1 MKIISVTHPRNTQS
15 NLVIQKDIEDVLHT
29 DIPWNVLYKSTVVVS
44 GAGGF
49 IASYIV
55 NTLLYLNTMHNAGIT
70 VLALVRSREK
80 ATDKFSE
87 HGEEKRLK
95 LVVHDVNN
103 PLEIDGNVD
112 FIIHAASRASPSYY
126 SKAPVDSIKPNI
138 TGTMNLLDLAKRKG
152 TKSFLFISSG
162 EIYGLLKDN
171 RISIRES
178 DYGSVDPT
186 SVRSCYAE
194 SKRMGENICV
204 SYCYEFGVPV
214 KIVRP
219 FHIYGPGMAMDDGRV
234 QADFVSNVVAGE
246 DIVMKS
252 DGKNYR
258 TFCYISDAVRAF
270 FTVLL
275 KGKNGEAYNVG
286 NDTAEI
292 QISKLASLLANRISG
307 GKIRVIRKD
316 REKSEHYRESPIER
330 CRPNIEKMKSLGWK
344 PRYSLEE
351 GFRRTIESYRV

>member
-1 MKIISVTHPRNTQS
+1 MS
-15 NLVIQKDIEDVLHT
+15 NLVIRQDLEEIIESK
-29 DIPWNVLYKSTVVVS
+29 IPWGAVSNSTFLVS
-44 GAGGF
+44 GANGF

-55 NTLLYLNTMHNAGIT
+55 KTLLYLNKKNNAGIT
-70 VLALVRSREK
+70 IIALVRSREK
-80 ATDKFSE
+80 AIEKFSE
-87 HGEEKRLK
+87 YGEEKGLK

-103 PLEIDGNVD
+103 PLEIDGGVD

-126 SKAPVDSIKPNI
+126 SKAPMDSIQPNI
-138 TGTMNLLDLAKRKG
+138 IGTMNLLDLAKKKG

-162 EIYGLLKDN
+162 EIYGSLKDN
-171 RISIRES
+171 EISIREM
-178 DYGSVDPT
+178 DYGSVDPIN
-186 SVRSCYAE
+186 VRSCYAE

-204 SYCYEFGVPV
+204 SYGYEFGIPA

-219 FHIYGPGMAMDDGRV
+219 FHIYGPGMAINDGRV
-234 QADFVSNVVAGE
+234 QADFVSNVVKGE
-246 DIVMKS
+246 NIVMKS

-292 QISKLASLLANRISG
+292 QIYELAKLLANRVSRK
-307 GKIRVIRKD
+307 KIRVVHAERKKEE
-316 REKSEHYRESPIER
+316 RYMESPIER
-330 CRPNIEKMKSLGWK
+330 CRPSIEKIKGLGWI
-344 PRYSLEE
+344 PRYSLED
-351 GFRRTIESYRV
+351 GFRRTIESYIA

>member
-1 MKIISVTHPRNTQS
+1 MTN
-15 NLVIQKDIEDVLHT
+15 DILQEDIKEIVDAKL
-29 DIPWNVLYKSTVVVS
+29 PWNMLS
-44 GAGGF
+44 GATILISGASGF
-49 IASYIV
+49 IASYLV
-55 NTLLYLNTMHNAGIT
+55 RSLLYFNTAYKKNIT
-70 VLALVRSREK
+70 VLAIARSKKHAE
-80 ATDKFSE
+80 DKFFE
-87 HGEEKRLK
+87 YLGRKDFQLLVQDVCEPLTIEK
-95 LVVHDVNN
+95 D
-103 PLEIDGNVD
+103 ID

-138 TGTMNLLDLAKRKG
+138 TGTMNLLDLAKKKG

-219 FHIYGPGMAMDDGRV
+219 FHIYGPGMVMDDGRV
-234 QADFVSNVVAGE
+234 QADFVSNIVKGE

-252 DGKNYR
+252 GGKNYR

-292 QISKLASLLANRISG
+292 QIYELAKLLADRVSKK
-307 GKIRVIRKD
+307 KIRVVRAVRKKEE
-316 REKSEHYRESPIER
+316 RYMESPISR
-330 CRPNIEKMKSLGWK
+330 CRPNIEKIMSLGWK

-351 GFRRTIESYRV
+351 GFRRTIESYRA

>member
-1 MKIISVTHPRNTQS
+1 MTNSILQE
-15 NLVIQKDIEDVLHT
+15 DIKEIVDAKL
-29 DIPWNVLYKSTVVVS
+29 PWNMLS
-44 GAGGF
+44 GATILISGASGF
-49 IASYIV
+49 IASYLV
-55 NTLLYLNTMHNAGIT
+55 RSLLYLNTAYKKNIT
-70 VLALVRSREK
+70 VLAIVRSKKRAE
-80 ATDKFSE
+80 DKFFEYLGRKDFHILVQDVSE
-87 HGEEKRLK
+87 PPKYSGK
-95 LVVHDVNN
+95 
-103 PLEIDGNVD
+103 ID
-112 FIIHAASRASPSYY
+112 FIIHAASHASPKYY
-126 SKAPVDSIKPNI
+126 GRDPVGIIMPNI
-138 TGTMNLLDLAKRKG
+138 LGTMNMLELGRSHKVQ
-152 TKSFLFISSG
+152 SFLFFSSG
-162 EIYGLLKDN
+162 EVYGVFEKPSVI
-171 RISIRES
+171 ISES
-178 DYGSVDPT
+178 DYGSLDPT
-186 SVRSCYAE
+186 NVRSCYAE
-194 SKRMGENICV
+194 SKRMGENLCV
-204 SYCYEFGVPV
+204 SWFIQHHVPI

-219 FHIYGPGMAMDDGRV
+219 FHVYGPGMAMDDGRV
-234 QADFVSNVVAGE
+234 QADFVSNVVNGE

-307 GKIRVIRKD
+307 GNIRVIRKD
-316 REKSEHYRESPIER
+316 REKSEHYMESPIER

>member
-1 MKIISVTHPRNTQS
+1 MSIMPIRINGDDFIRNDSLLKSLFNHSV
-15 NLVIQKDIEDVLHT
+15 LI
-29 DIPWNVLYKSTVVVS
+29 S
-44 GAGGF
+44 GASGF
-49 IASYIV
+49 IGSHIV
-55 NTLLYLNTMHNAGIT
+55 NTLLYLNKTYSAKIS
-70 VLALVRSREK
+70 VIALIRDKNKAHEK
-80 ATDKFSE
+80 FIDNLDDPLFHIQVQDVCEPFTI
-87 HGEEKRLK
+87 EK
-95 LVVHDVNN
+95 N
-103 PLEIDGNVD
+103 ID
-112 FIIHAASRASPSYY
+112 FIIHAASHASPRYY
-126 SKAPVDSIKPNI
+126 LVDPVGTIKPNVL
-138 TGTMNLLDLAKRKG
+138 GTINVLEIAKEKQVS
-152 TKSFLFISSG
+152 SFLYISSG
-162 EIYGLLKDN
+162 EIYGTFADDTKP
-171 RISIRES
+171 ISES
-178 DYGSVDPT
+178 DSGFIDPLN
-186 SVRSCYAE
+186 VRSCYAE
-194 SKRMGENICV
+194 SKRMGENICA
-204 SYCYEFGVPV
+204 SYFHQFAVPI

-219 FHIYGPGMAMDDGRV
+219 FHVYGPGMAMDDGRV